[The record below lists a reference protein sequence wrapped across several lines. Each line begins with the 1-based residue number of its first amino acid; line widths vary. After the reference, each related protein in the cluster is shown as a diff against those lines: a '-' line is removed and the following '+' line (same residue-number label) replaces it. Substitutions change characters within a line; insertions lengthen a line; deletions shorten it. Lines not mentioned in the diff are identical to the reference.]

1 MHCEERLFWK
11 TMNPSR
17 CILLYQS
24 YFGAA
29 GARDDETQEPAPQPQ
44 RQSLAAYMM
53 GGA

>member
-29 GARDDETQEPAPQPQ
+29 GARSDTEEKPQPQ

-53 GGA
+53 GGT